1 MTVAIYPGTFDPIT
15 NGHLDIVQ
23 RASKLFERVILGGYE
38 KSNKHLI
45 FTTEER
51 VDLARRAVVIIPNVE
66 VKLFS
71 GLAVEFAR
79 TEKAQVMIRGLRMNA
94 DFEKEF
100 EMALM
105 NRKLAPDLDLL
116 CLMASQEHSFLSS
129 SILKEIAVNGG
140 SIGHLAP
147 AIVVE
152 ALQKKVMVDEDGNS
166 KVEIVSLRD

>member
-1 MTVAIYPGTFDPIT
+1 MTIAVYPGTFDPIT

-23 RASKLFERVILGGYE
+23 RAARVFERIIIGVYQ

-51 VDLARRAVVIIPNVE
+51 VDLATQAVVSLANVE
-66 VKLFS
+66 VKSFS
-71 GLAVEFAR
+71 GLAVDFAR
-79 TEKAQVMIRGLRMNA
+79 SQKAQVLIRGLRMNA

-116 CLMASQEHSFLSS
+116 CLMASHEYQFLSS
-129 SILKEIAVNGG
+129 SLLKEVAWLNGNI
-140 SIGHLAP
+140 SDLVPVHVA
-147 AIVVE
+147 E
-152 ALQKKVMVDEDGNS
+152 ALRKKVHGTE
-166 KVEIVSLRD
+166 